1 MAAGSAVASQASSLI
16 AVVGL
21 LGVAAVVS
29 QGKIKDT
36 TAPKVDTVSDDT
48 AALVSNQDVV
58 FLVTFSEALLGSV
71 GISNFQASNGTVT
84 DVSRVGQSNA
94 YSVTVAPAP
103 NTASAEISLRLVG
116 AGLSDTSGNLVL
128 NADLAV
134 LGRQRTDTLSPTL
147 LMSSDKA
154 ALGAQETALITFT
167 FSEDPGS
174 SFAWNGTQGD
184 VVVTGGTL
192 GPLSGSGLTRTAI
205 FTPTADLT
213 GISATLAV
221 GAGSYSDAVGNPGN
235 AATALNIALETR
247 TATSLV
253 IQDGYL
259 DGAEVWVDMNNTGK
273 IDAGDYPL
281 GRSEEGR
288 VNGFLTAAQKGH
300 TLIAQG
306 GVDISTGLPFEGS
319 YSATAGS
326 TVVNPLTTLVQSIVK
341 TELGDTSQLSPQ
353 EAIERMAQA
362 KAFAMA
368 RVSEA
373 LDLPQGVDLTQIDTI
388 ATASAGQNNAEAGIS
403 LSQALDINSKALM
416 VANLMAVGAAALKGS
431 DNSTGAEAPTLANL
445 SDFIVGS
452 IVKAMDTALASG
464 SALTM
469 DDSGTLTGILASAA
483 QTATET
489 DSGLYSM
496 DPTKLS
502 NASSAVGTAVA
513 STNSLIDTLTGN
525 AKSEVRTDPQ
535 AAEDTLLRILAA
547 QKAAMNQIADIKTG
561 DSSKLLAMADNFS
574 DAAAVQVQ
582 SQSVGLLRLGT
593 TEAVNAPTQAAEDSA
608 APQVVSVSVKPER
621 VGELA
626 QFVVLMSEGVLIKTA
641 GPGLPGLAIQTTA
654 DGAPSEALLDL
665 SRSGSDKLVFT
676 YRIEPGDTQLAVL
689 SGSIGLVPGSSIQD
703 LSGKPALLSL
713 AGGLVGFSAP
723 QIDSLAP
730 TVTVSARET
739 FVQTGQSTLLTFSVS
754 EAVAF
759 AERSNAVHADA
770 FGADDIT
777 VREAGQVVRGRIS
790 EFKALG
796 PSQGRYFFEALLTP
810 GNSDAPTEVAV
821 GAGRFTDAAGNPNLA
836 SNLVAVA
843 QESVTPSIVVTA
855 EQAAFNAQDTSIS
868 TSLFFT
874 LSQDSSNFTAD
885 DVTVIGPGSLNNF
898 TGSGRQYS
906 AELSGMD
913 SSTQVQVLAFSFS
926 GTGATAGNLASNTKG
941 FSVDTRAPS
950 VLSISDNTEAVVT
963 RQDISFKVDFDEA
976 VTGTVSTNSFSANL
990 GSVLSVSRL
999 QSSNSYNVVVRPT
1012 ANVEGTVALSLRAS
1026 GLGDAAGNPMADANL
1041 ASKGGQAID
1050 TLAPTLAITSSA
1062 PALKAGESATLT
1074 FTFSEDPGTSFAWNG
1089 TEGDVVVTGGT
1100 LGALSGTG
1108 LVRTAVFT
1116 PSPNL
1121 ASGSASITVAS
1132 GNYLDAAGNTG
1143 AAGSTPAISIDTLAP
1158 TLAIT
1163 SSAPALKAGE
1173 SATLT
1178 FTFSEDPGNS
1188 FAWDGTAGDAVVT
1201 GGTLGALSGTGLVRT
1216 AVFTPSPNLASGS
1229 ASITVASAPS
1239 TCRCGRQHGRCGQ
1252 HACHPH

>member
-1 MAAGSAVASQASSLI
+1 MTKNASDLFKAVVQHPLEKDNKPVARESAVVQDAGVNAPIPRNKLAVKPGKKAIHELTLPSTNGLESDPAPTPLESTNADGLTTFRSASTTPPSDPDADLLGTWSLDTLHAAQGDSSLAAYSDFSSGNFGDSYLLAQAATEPTSPATGTKETSATSAASSPFVSAASWAWFIPAALAGVGAFKATSSTSDTVTRLRVVDGPVKDAKVYVDLDGDGVIDDGEPEVGSTDSSGFATVTLTAEQAKHALLAKGGTDTETNKAFAGVLAAPAGSTVINPLTTLVAAMMEGGQSLSQAKT
-16 AVVGL
+16 AVVTALGL
-21 LGVAAVVS
+21 TGVSDLTSYDTFAQASTPEGMANHLKAVQIANIIVAGAALAASDSSAAAQTGAASRVIDALASKMANTSGAVTFDAAVLTAVLTTAGATSHAASVAAAIASVNTLVANAS
-29 QGKIKDT
+29 GPDALTQVAQAQVLAQVTLSNAIKSAATGGLATVLALQDST
-36 TAPKVDTVSDDT
+36 TAAQLAIQIDAKSTDTLAPTLAITS
-48 AALVSNQDVV
+48 S
-58 FLVTFSEALLGSV
+58 
-71 GISNFQASNGTVT
+71 
-84 DVSRVGQSNA
+84 
-94 YSVTVAPAP
+94 APA
-103 NTASAEISLRLVG
+103 
-116 AGLSDTSGNLVL
+116 L
-128 NADLAV
+128 NADESA
-134 LGRQRTDTLSPTL
+134 T
-147 LMSSDKA
+147 
-154 ALGAQETALITFT
+154 ITFT
-167 FSEDPGS
+167 FSEDPGA
-174 SFAWNGTQGD
+174 SFAAGD
-184 VVVTGGTL
+184 VTVTGGLL
-192 GPLSGSGLTRTAI
+192 GPVSGSGLTRTAI

-213 GISATLAV
+213 GINATLAV
-221 GAGSYSDAVGNPGN
+221 GAAAYSDAVGNPGN

-259 DGAEVWVDMNNTGK
+259 DGTEVWVDMNNTGK

-281 GRSEEGR
+281 GLSEEGR

-300 TLIAQG
+300 PLIAQG
-306 GVDISTGLPFEGS
+306 GTDISTGLPFEGS

-362 KAFAMA
+362 KASAMA
-368 RVSEA
+368 KVSEA
-373 LDLPQGVDLTQIDTI
+373 LDLPLGVDLTQIDTI
-388 ATASAGQNNAEAGIS
+388 ASASAGQDDAAAGIS

-431 DNSTGAEAPTLANL
+431 DNSTGADAPTLANL

-452 IVKAMDTALASG
+452 IVQAMDTALASG

-469 DDSGTLTGILASAA
+469 DDSDTLTGILASAA
-483 QTATET
+483 QTATDT

-502 NASSAVGTAVA
+502 NASAAVGTAVA

-525 AKSEVRTDPQ
+525 AKSAVRTDPQ

-561 DSSKLLAMADNFS
+561 DSSKLLAISDNFS

-593 TEAVNAPTQAAEDSA
+593 TDAVEAPTQAAADSA

-641 GPGLPGLAIQTTA
+641 GPGLPSLAIQTTA
-654 DGAPSEALLDL
+654 NGAPSEALLDL
-665 SRSGSDKLVFT
+665 SHSGSDKLVFT

-689 SGSIGLVPGSSIQD
+689 NGAIGLAPGSSIQD

-770 FGADDIT
+770 FGVEDIT
-777 VREAGQVVRGRIS
+777 AREAGQVVRGRIS

-821 GAGRFTDAAGNPNLA
+821 GAGRFTDTAGNPNLA

-855 EQAAFNAQDTSIS
+855 EQAAFNAQDKSIS

-885 DVTVIGPGSLNNF
+885 DVTVNGPGSLNNF

-906 AELSGMD
+906 AVLSGMD
-913 SSTQVQVLAFSFS
+913 SST
-926 GTGATAGNLASNTKG
+926 
-941 FSVDTRAPS
+941 
-950 VLSISDNTEAVVT
+950 
-963 RQDISFKVDFDEA
+963 
-976 VTGTVSTNSFSANL
+976 
-990 GSVLSVSRL
+990 
-999 QSSNSYNVVVRPT
+999 
-1012 ANVEGTVALSLRAS
+1012 
-1026 GLGDAAGNPMADANL
+1026 
-1041 ASKGGQAID
+1041 
-1050 TLAPTLAITSSA
+1050 
-1062 PALKAGESATLT
+1062 
-1074 FTFSEDPGTSFAWNG
+1074 
-1089 TEGDVVVTGGT
+1089 
-1100 LGALSGTG
+1100 
-1108 LVRTAVFT
+1108 
-1116 PSPNL
+1116 
-1121 ASGSASITVAS
+1121 
-1132 GNYLDAAGNTG
+1132 
-1143 AAGSTPAISIDTLAP
+1143 
-1158 TLAIT
+1158 
-1163 SSAPALKAGE
+1163 
-1173 SATLT
+1173 
-1178 FTFSEDPGNS
+1178 
-1188 FAWDGTAGDAVVT
+1188 
-1201 GGTLGALSGTGLVRT
+1201 
-1216 AVFTPSPNLASGS
+1216 
-1229 ASITVASAPS
+1229 
-1239 TCRCGRQHGRCGQ
+1239 
-1252 HACHPH
+1252 